1 MSYYQMYD
9 SPVGKLLLQSDGESL
24 TGLDF
29 SDGRYAPAVD
39 ELQAEEKEIPVLE
52 QTKQWL
58 DIYFAGRNPDFCPPV
73 NPQGTEFR
81 REVWKL
87 LLEIPYGET
96 VTYGSLAKKMA
107 QKLGKK
113 RMSAQAIGGAVGHNP
128 IGIIIPCHRVVGNN
142 GNLTGYGGGM
152 DRKVFLLNCEHMDMN
167 AFSIPT
173 N

>member
-29 SDGRYAPAVD
+29 SDGRYAPAAH
-39 ELQAEEKEIPVLE
+39 ELQAEKKAIPVLE

-58 DIYFAGRNPDFCPPV
+58 DIYFAGRDPEFLPPV